1 MDIYTWIVVGTFV
14 SLIVLDVVAPARRFP
29 AIRGWRLI
37 GIAGFV
43 LYSAVAILLPLV
55 WDGWLGKY
63 RLIDA
68 TGLGPVTGAIVGVLA
83 LEVGLYWWH
92 RLLHGSSF
100 MWRWFHQV
108 HHSAERVDIGGAF
121 YFSPLDMAG
130 FTLAASLS
138 LVLVVGVS
146 AEAAVI
152 ATTIV
157 SLLAIIGHTNLR
169 TPAWLG
175 YLIQRPENH
184 ALHHQRGVHRYNYAD
199 LSIID
204 MLFGTFRNPPTWNE
218 QAGFF
223 DGSATRLADMLRGRD
238 IAAEHE
244 ATTTPSVEQTTPLPL
259 RRAA

>member
-1 MDIYTWIVVGTFV
+1 MDIYTWLVVGTFAG
-14 SLIVLDVVAPARRFP
+14 LIGLDAVAPARRFP
-29 AIRGWRLI
+29 AIRAWRLI
-37 GIAGFV
+37 GVAGFV
-43 LYSAVAILLPLV
+43 IYSAVAMLLPLV
-55 WDGWLGKY
+55 WDSWLGKY

-83 LEVGLYWWH
+83 LELGLYWWH
-92 RLLHGSSF
+92 RLLHHSSF

-130 FTLAASLS
+130 FTLASSLS

-146 AEAAVI
+146 AEAAIV
-152 ATTIV
+152 ASTIV
-157 SLLAIIGHTNLR
+157 TLLAIIGHANVR

-175 YLIQRPENH
+175 YLVQRPENH

-204 MLFGTFRNPPTWNE
+204 MLFGTFRNPRTWDE

-223 DGSATRLADMLRGRD
+223 DGSASRLGDMLRGHD

-244 ATTTPSVEQTTPLPL
+244 AATHDPIDHPTPATL